1 MPLFA
6 RKQRTARI
14 VPSGTERALEER
26 RDATRCDAG
35 DVETTRADGAMR
47 RRERGR
53 RDAIDGRDTRADAP
67 DTFDAYDDDPRRH
80 PIRRAVGTAFAL
92 VAGFGLGVSLGY
104 GIAGYVSSQQA
115 MHQAQRQISATTTDM
130 SLKPKPSVDLSDYD
144 GVWTA
149 IADDDSY
156 VVDVTANGKS
166 SLLVSASLSLPSCDR
181 TVRLSPRTVRI
192 IDGIGEAE
200 MTGDDGASYMAHV
213 ELRDGETIVMN
224 IQQVTAVE
232 AEDES
237 NEDGTLSQ
245 QLYAAG
251 TASYAT
257 ASHALST
264 SRISQSSRAS
274 FTLSASRMSYASRAS
289 DASIALSAPSSSCIS
304 NPSRTVS
311 ASSRISDV
319 AGVDAMLPMI
329 PTGNG
334 GFLRD
339 VCGYVLTIV
348 GHIAQAFADLADALE
363 FDGVAEHLRASANQA
378 FDHAEELLSSDD
390 EGASDRDN
398 STDDGVDFED
408 MPYMVLTV
416 ADTSDDVMAQ
426 HGVTPAIVT
435 NSDGTAGT
443 STQLPDWYDLHN
455 NPNGLSDAVESRLDL
470 SGDGLLRIDCVL
482 ANTVPD
488 AADDGDESTDDDASG
503 NADGDNATDDDDT
516 DGADGKDDAAD
527 SQSDD
532 DEAANDNDEM
542 NDADDAESDASDEDD
557 ANDASAGSDADAVG
571 YGRTMVG
578 GEVVAGDDVS
588 VANGDNGCVANSIVV

>member
-1 MPLFA
+1 
-6 RKQRTARI
+6 
-14 VPSGTERALEER
+14 
-26 RDATRCDAG
+26 
-35 DVETTRADGAMR
+35 MR

-53 RDAIDGRDTRADAP
+53 HDAIDGRDTRADAP
-67 DTFDAYDDDPRRH
+67 GTFDAYDDEPRRH

-104 GIAGYVSSQQA
+104 GIAGYVSNQQA

-130 SLKPKPSVDLSDYD
+130 SLKPRPSVDLSDYD
-144 GVWTA
+144 GMWTA

-192 IDGIGEAE
+192 IDGIGETE

-224 IQQVTAVE
+224 IQQVSNVD
-232 AEDES
+232 DES
-237 NEDGTLSQ
+237 GDDVTMSQ
-245 QLYAAG
+245 QSDDID
-251 TASYAT
+251 TRKMTDASP
-257 ASHALST
+257 AS
-264 SRISQSSRAS
+264 SSL
-274 FTLSASRMSYASRAS
+274 FMSYASHAS
-289 DASIALSAPSSSCIS
+289 DASIALNASSSSCIS

-311 ASSRISDV
+311 ASSRISDI

-390 EGASDRDN
+390 EGTSDRDN

-416 ADTSDDVMAQ
+416 ADTADGGTDTSDNVMAQ
-426 HGVTPAIVT
+426 HGVTSAIVT

-503 NADGDNATDDDDT
+503 NADVDNATDDDDT
-516 DGADGKDDAAD
+516 DSADGKDDAAD

-532 DEAANDNDEM
+532 DETADDSDEM

-578 GEVVAGDDVS
+578 DEVVAGDDVS

>member
-1 MPLFA
+1 M
-6 RKQRTARI
+6 
-14 VPSGTERALEER
+14 
-26 RDATRCDAG
+26 
-35 DVETTRADGAMR
+35 
-47 RRERGR
+47 
-53 RDAIDGRDTRADAP
+53 
-67 DTFDAYDDDPRRH
+67 
-80 PIRRAVGTAFAL
+80 RRAVGTAFAL

-104 GIAGYVSSQQA
+104 GIAGYVSDQQA
-115 MHQAQRQISATTTDM
+115 MHQAQRQISATTTDL

-144 GVWTA
+144 GMWTA

-166 SLLVSASLSLPSCDR
+166 SLLVSTSLSLPSCDR

-200 MTGDDGASYMAHV
+200 MTGDDGAIYMVHV
-213 ELRDGETIVMN
+213 ELRDGETIEMN
-224 IQQVTAVE
+224 IQQVSNV
-232 AEDES
+232 DSES
-237 NEDGTLSQ
+237 GDDAAMSQ
-245 QLYAAG
+245 QSYDIGARQMTG
-251 TASYAT
+251 ASP
-257 ASHALST
+257 AS
-264 SRISQSSRAS
+264 SS
-274 FTLSASRMSYASRAS
+274 SRMSYASRAS
-289 DASIALSAPSSSCIS
+289 DASIALNASSSSCIS

-311 ASSRISDV
+311 ASSRISGV

-329 PTGNG
+329 PTGDG

-378 FDHAEELLSSDD
+378 FDRAEELLSSDN
-390 EGASDRDN
+390 EGTSDRDSN
-398 STDDGVDFED
+398 TDDGVDFED

-416 ADTSDDVMAQ
+416 ADTVDDGTDTSGDVMAR

-488 AADDGDESTDDDASG
+488 AADDGDSADEGDESTDDDASE

-516 DGADGKDDAAD
+516 DSADGKDDAAD

-532 DEAANDNDEM
+532 DETANDSDEM
-542 NDADDAESDASDEDD
+542 NDADDAGSDESDEDD
-557 ANDASAGSDADAVG
+557 ANDASTNSDADAVG

-588 VANGDNGCVANSIVV
+588 VANGDDGCVANSIVV

>member
-14 VPSGTERALEER
+14 VPSGTGRALDAR
-26 RDATRCDAG
+26 RDATCCDAD
-35 DVETTRADGAMR
+35 DVETTRTDGTMR
-47 RRERGR
+47 RRERSR
-53 RDAIDGRDTRADAP
+53 HDTIDERDTRADAP
-67 DTFDAYDDDPRRH
+67 DTFDAYDDEPRRH

-92 VAGFGLGVSLGY
+92 VAGFGLGVSIGY
-104 GIAGYVSSQQA
+104 GIAGYVSNQQA
-115 MHQAQRQISATTTDM
+115 MHQAQRQISATTTDL

-144 GVWTA
+144 GAWTA
-149 IADDDSY
+149 VADDDTY
-156 VVDVTANGKS
+156 VVSVMANGKS

-181 TVRLSPRTVRI
+181 TVSLSPRTVRI
-192 IDGIGEAE
+192 IDGRGEAE

-224 IQQVTAVE
+224 IQQVSNI
-232 AEDES
+232 DGES
-237 NEDGTLSQ
+237 SDDVTMSQ
-245 QLYAAG
+245 QSYDIG
-251 TASYAT
+251 TRQMKDASP
-257 ASHALST
+257 ASSP
-264 SRISQSSRAS
+264 
-274 FTLSASRMSYASRAS
+274 SRMSYASRAS
-289 DASIALSAPSSSCIS
+289 DASIALNASSSSRIS
-304 NPSRTVS
+304 DPSRTVS
-311 ASSRISDV
+311 ASSRISGV

-329 PTGNG
+329 PTGDG

-416 ADTSDDVMAQ
+416 ADTVDGGTDTSDDVMAQ

-488 AADDGDESTDDDASG
+488 AADDGDSTGEGDESTDGDASEH
-503 NADGDNATDDDDT
+503 ADGNNATDDDDT
-516 DGADGKDDAAD
+516 DSADGKDDAAD

-532 DEAANDNDEM
+532 DETANDDDET
-542 NDADDAESDASDEDD
+542 NDADDAESDASDEGD

-588 VANGDNGCVANSIVV
+588 VANGDNGCVANSTVV